1 MQNILLTIGAR
12 GGSKGFRSKN
22 IRDLAGRP
30 LICYTIE
37 QALKWGKAKHVIV
50 STDLDKIAYVS
61 KKCGAEVPFMRPDML
76 ATDTAAKLP
85 AIRHAVLESERIFGE
100 KYEIIVDLDATAPIR
115 TIEDLDNC
123 LRIFINDRPD
133 TLYSVVYA
141 HKNPYFNM
149 VEENDDGNYALSKK
163 LGKTIVRRQDAPKV
177 YSLNASIYFYNR
189 DYLLNEKNNTC
200 LTDNSKIYIM
210 DDIAGIDIDR
220 EIDFKFIE
228 FLINE
233 GLVQL

>member
-1 MQNILLTIGAR
+1 MENILVTIGAR
-12 GGSKGFRSKN
+12 GGSKGVKNKN
-22 IRDLAGRP
+22 IRNLAGKP
-30 LICYTIE
+30 LIYYTIK
-37 QALKWGKAKHVIV
+37 QALEWGKAKHVVV
-50 STDLDKIAYVS
+50 STDSDEIASVS
-61 KKCGAEVPFMRPDML
+61 KQCGAEVPFMRPDIL
-76 ATDTAAKLP
+76 AADTAAKLP
-85 AIRHAVLESERIFGE
+85 AIRHALLESERIFCE

-115 TIEDLDNC
+115 AIKDLDNC
-123 LRIFINDRPD
+123 LKIFVNERPD
-133 TLYSVVYA
+133 TLYSVIYA

-149 VEENDDGNYALSKK
+149 VEENDDGNYVLSKK
-163 LGKTIVRRQDAPKV
+163 SGNTIIRRQDVPKV

-228 FLINE
+228 FLIKE

>member
-12 GGSKGFRSKN
+12 GGSKGVKNKN
-22 IRDLAGRP
+22 IRNIAARP

-50 STDLDKIAYVS
+50 STDSDEIAHIS
-61 KKCGAEVPFMRPDML
+61 KKCGAEVPFMRPDIL
-76 ATDTAAKLP
+76 ATDTAAKIP
-85 AIRHAVLESERIFGE
+85 SIRHALMECEKFFGE
-100 KYEIIVDLDATAPIR
+100 EYEIIVDLDATAPIR
-115 TIEDLDNC
+115 TLEDLDNC
-123 LRIFINDRPD
+123 LEIFIKEKPD

-149 VEENDDGNYALSKK
+149 VEETGDGSYVLSKK
-163 LGKTIVRRQDAPKV
+163 LKNTIVRRQDAPKV
-177 YSLNASIYFYNR
+177 YNVNASIYFYNR

-228 FLINE
+228 FLIKE